1 MSAEE
6 NKALDRRFTEEGRNQ
21 RNLAVVGEL
30 MSGDYNSHDPVIPAG
45 SETFKISERRPPMR
59 RKFRVLATS
68 VLVFLAAFFAFVP
81 VPALA
86 ATSQTVTFHNVT
98 MPISLTDFCTG
109 LALTGTVTING
120 VEHSNTSP
128 SGTSNDQFTGTGD
141 VVLTRADGVTFTG
154 HATLWDDEVVT
165 AGGAAVFTFTGNA
178 VFVGSD
184 GSTLHEHVNFSMT
197 ITPAGAITSVV
208 VNIVC
213 H

>member
-1 MSAEE
+1 MSA
-6 NKALDRRFTEEGRNQ
+6 
-21 RNLAVVGEL
+21 
-30 MSGDYNSHDPVIPAG
+30 DYHSHDPPIPAG
-45 SETFKISERRPPMR
+45 SESFKITERRPLMR

-68 VLVFLAAFFAFVP
+68 VFVLLAALFAFVP

-86 ATSQTVTFHNVT
+86 ATSQTFTFHNET
-98 MPISLTDFCTG
+98 MPLDIIDFCTG
-109 LALTGTVTING
+109 LGLTGTITING
-120 VEHSNTSP
+120 VAHFNTSP

-154 HATLWDDEVVT
+154 HATLWDDEVET
-165 AGGAAVFTFTGNA
+165 AGEAAVFTFTGNA
-178 VFVGSD
+178 VLVGSD

-213 H
+213 KAS